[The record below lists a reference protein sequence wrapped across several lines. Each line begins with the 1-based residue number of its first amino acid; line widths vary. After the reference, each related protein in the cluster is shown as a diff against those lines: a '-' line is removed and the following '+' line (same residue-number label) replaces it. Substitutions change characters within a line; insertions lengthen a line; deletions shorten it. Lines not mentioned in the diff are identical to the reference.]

1 MSLPSVC
8 VVASTTVLNGLGCDD
23 DANTNGGRRRGEAGG
38 EFDGGGGRHGES
50 EGGGGRAQPS
60 NSTGGC
66 HGEEKGCEL
75 DRGGPGRDIAPV
87 PADGCEHQEETFL
100 LPLCQQT
107 ASDKADEMCLV
118 PLPSS
123 TFLCPSRHLTI
134 YASSLNRRTNCDNT

>member
-8 VVASTTVLNGLGCDD
+8 VVASTTVLNGPVCDD
-23 DANTNGGRRRGEAGG
+23 DASRRSTPLNNKCEGEACG
-38 EFDGGGGRHGES
+38 EFDGGGVRSRES
-50 EGGGGRAQPS
+50 QGGGGCARPS
-60 NSTGGC
+60 NSTGSEL
-66 HGEEKGCEL
+66 GELRNE
-75 DRGGPGRDIAPV
+75 GPGRDIAPV